1 MGLDSQNVNEESP
14 VAVTRQVVSTLDAS
28 AGASRLLVL
37 LAFSMSSIV
46 LGGCAQETP
55 LLNKPLAWTPTTT
68 LDLGVTQGHGTPATV
83 QFQTFAD
90 TAANPALVGENIE
103 QAPPRLVTTSDPV
116 GPFVTQHLQQLF
128 TQAGYAS
135 GGQNADRSISGEV
148 QKFFVREGNNY
159 DGSVELNV
167 TVSDRDGKVLWHGTA
182 WGTNQTFGRSY
193 HLDNYQQVLSD
204 SLINAADNLLKDP
217 GLRNSLTR

>member
-1 MGLDSQNVNEESP
+1 M
-14 VAVTRQVVSTLDAS
+14 AVTRQVVSTLNAS
-28 AGASRLLVL
+28 AAVSRLRALIVV
-37 LAFSMSSIV
+37 SISSIV
-46 LGGCAQETP
+46 LAGCAQETA

-83 QFQTFAD
+83 RFETFSD
-90 TAANPALVGENIE
+90 TASNPATVGENTE
-103 QAPPRLVTTSDPV
+103 QATPRLVTTADPV

-128 TQAGYAS
+128 AQAGYAS
-135 GGQNADRSISGEV
+135 GGDKADRVISGEV
-148 QKFFVREGNNY
+148 QKFFVREGNDY

-217 GLRNSLTR
+217 ALRSSLAL